1 MDSLAG
7 AFKALWN
14 EKKPFVFFRLP
25 QNKDVRLFYQDN
37 EELHLTS
44 DFSENGFVFAP
55 FKRRNQLPFIPSL
68 KNKTYPN
75 PKAILDPS
83 IKKFDQGEQAKK
95 NFLT

>member
-25 QNKDVRLFYQDN
+25 NKKDVRLFYQDN
-37 EELHLTS
+37 QELHHTS

-55 FKRRNQLPFIPSL
+55 FKKRNQLPFIPSL
-68 KNKTYPN
+68 KNKTYPS
-75 PKAILDPS
+75 PKARIDPNT
-83 IKKFDQGEQAKK
+83 KKFEQIH
-95 NFLT
+95 